1 MTDDMRSSRAKQLR
15 EVARQFRLKAE
26 ETQAPNYIELMTR
39 YAAELERDAEQI
51 EATAGVGEEPSERP
65 N

>member
-1 MTDDMRSSRAKQLR
+1 MMDDMRSSRAKQLR

-26 ETQAPNYIELMTR
+26 ETQVPNYIELMTR

-51 EATAGVGEEPSERP
+51 EAAGGVTEELSERP